1 MFMEITGN
9 TVLITGGAT
18 GIGYA
23 LAENLLEKGNQVI
36 ICGRRQDKLA
46 EAQQK
51 HPELHIKVCDVADN
65 TSRNELLEWVK
76 KNFGDLN
83 LLINNAGI
91 QRDID
96 FTKGTAD
103 LLNGESELRI
113 NLEAPIFLT
122 ALFIPFLSTQRDP
135 AIVNVS
141 SGLGFIPATGMPIYS
156 LTKAAMHSF
165 SLTLRQQLT
174 KVGIKV
180 FEAIPPFIL
189 DTELNMEGRAKRFKG
204 GIKIQTPS
212 SAEFAAA
219 VISGMQEN
227 KYEIGY
233 GTSEDWRKASRAE
246 QDKIF
251 EVRNS

>member
-1 MFMEITGN
+1 MEIKGN

-18 GIGYA
+18 GIGLA

-36 ICGRRQDKLA
+36 ICGRRQDKLV
-46 EAQQK
+46 EAQQH
-51 HPELHIKVCDVADN
+51 HPELHINVCDVADDL
-65 TSRNELLEWVK
+65 SRNELLEWAK

-91 QRDID
+91 QCDID

-103 LLNGESELRI
+103 LINGQSELKI

-122 ALFIPFLSTQRDP
+122 ALFIPFLATKNNP
-135 AIVNVS
+135 AIVNIT

-156 LTKAAMHSF
+156 LTKAAMHSY
-165 SLTLRQQLT
+165 SLTLRQQLAR
-174 KVGIKV
+174 VGIKV

-189 DTELNMEGRAKRFKG
+189 DSELNMEGRAKRFKR
-204 GIKIQTPS
+204 GIKIQAPS

-219 VISGMQEN
+219 VIKGLQEN
-227 KYEIGY
+227 EYEIGY
-233 GTSEDWRKASRAE
+233 GTSEEWRKASRAD
-246 QDKIF
+246 QDRIF
-251 EVRNS
+251 EARNS

>member
-1 MFMEITGN
+1 MEIKGN

-18 GIGYA
+18 GIGLA
-23 LAENLLEKGNQVI
+23 LAENLLEKGNHVI
-36 ICGRRQDKLA
+36 ICGRRQDKLV
-46 EAQQK
+46 EAQQQ
-51 HPELHIKVCDVADN
+51 HPELHIKVCDVADDL
-65 TSRNELLEWVK
+65 SRNELLEWVK

-103 LLNGESELRI
+103 LINGQSELKI

-122 ALFIPFLSTQRDP
+122 ALFIPFLVTKNNP
-135 AIVNVS
+135 AIVNIT

-156 LTKAAMHSF
+156 LTKAAMHSY
-165 SLTLRQQLT
+165 SLTLRQQLA

-189 DTELNMEGRAKRFKG
+189 DSELNMEGRAKRFKG
-204 GIKIQTPS
+204 EIKIQAPS

-219 VISGMQEN
+219 VIKGLQEN
-227 KYEIGY
+227 ECEIGY
-233 GTSEDWRKASRAE
+233 GTSEEWRKASRAD
-246 QDKIF
+246 QDRIF
-251 EVRNS
+251 EARNS